1 MEFKLYRFNKPLKRF
16 FTFFLVTLTCGMIVG
31 LVYLNQTT
39 GLSADGTINRIS
51 GSQEEAGFDIPD
63 YYPKP
68 ISELL
73 ITTHNHIISFA
84 LIFFIIGGLFYFN
97 TIVSGFWK
105 NFLMIEP
112 LISVLVT
119 FSSIWGLRF
128 ISTDII
134 YITIVS
140 STLLYFSYFLMVSI
154 ILYELNFKKSPS
166 N

>member
-16 FTFFLVTLTCGMIVG
+16 LSFFLITLTCGMIIG

-39 GLSADGTINRIS
+39 SLSANGTINRIS
-51 GSQEEAGFDIPD
+51 GSQEDAGFDIPD

-73 ITTHNHIISFA
+73 VTTHNHIIGFA
-84 LIFFIIGGLFYFN
+84 LIFFVIGGLFYFN
-97 TIVSGFWK
+97 TMVNGFWK
-105 NFLMIEP
+105 NFIMIEP

-119 FSSIWGLRF
+119 FGSIWGLRF
-128 ISTDII
+128 ISIDFIHI
-134 YITIVS
+134 AIVS
-140 STLLYFSYFLMVSI
+140 STLIYTSYFVMVFI

>member
-1 MEFKLYRFNKPLKRF
+1 MEFELYRFNKPLKRF
-16 FTFFLVTLTCGMIVG
+16 LTFFLITLTCGMIVG

-39 GLSADGTINRIS
+39 SLSADGTINRIS
-51 GSQEEAGFDIPD
+51 GSQQEAGFDILD

-73 ITTHNHIISFA
+73 ITTHNHIIGFA
-84 LIFFIIGGLFYFN
+84 LIFFVIGGLLYFN
-97 TIVSGFWK
+97 TIVNGFWK

-112 LISVLVT
+112 LISILVT
-119 FSSIWGLRF
+119 FGSIWGLRF
-128 ISTDII
+128 ISTDFI

-140 STLLYFSYFLMVSI
+140 SLLLYTSYFVIVFI
-154 ILYELNFKKSPS
+154 ILYELNFKNSSS

>member
-1 MEFKLYRFNKPLKRF
+1 MEFELYRFKKPLKRF
-16 FTFFLVTLTCGMIVG
+16 LTFFLTTLTCGMIVG

-39 GLSADGTINRIS
+39 SLSADGTINRIS
-51 GSQEEAGFDIPD
+51 GSQQEAGFDIPD

-68 ISELL
+68 VSELL

-84 LIFFIIGGLFYFN
+84 LILFVIGGLFYFN
-97 TIVSGFWK
+97 TIVNGFWK

-119 FSSIWGLRF
+119 FGSIWGLRF
-128 ISTDII
+128 ISTDFI

-140 STLLYFSYFLMVSI
+140 SLLLYTSYFVIVFI
-154 ILYELNFKKSPS
+154 ILYDLNFKNSSS

>member
-1 MEFKLYRFNKPLKRF
+1 
-16 FTFFLVTLTCGMIVG
+16 MIVG

-84 LIFFIIGGLFYFN
+84 LIFFVIGGLFYFN
-97 TIVSGFWK
+97 TIVSSFWK
-105 NFLMIEP
+105 SFFMIEP
-112 LISVLVT
+112 LVSVLVT
-119 FSSIWGLRF
+119 FGSIWALRF
-128 ISTDII
+128 ISTDFI

-140 STLLYFSYFLMVSI
+140 STLLYFSYFFMVSI